1 MKFRSAWITMVLAL
15 APALGLAQQTTPIP
29 IEALS
34 RQPAIQSVSMTPDGK
49 HLVALIPSPA
59 NKDMTALA
67 TWDID
72 QLKKGPTVITPSGE
86 HMRFVRASALKTGK
100 ILVTARQEWTGKGS
114 ACGIE
119 GKSVGATKTF
129 IYRTYLTD
137 LAQKKFD
144 TAFKS
149 NRRKLSSNRTIE
161 TCLQLVTTS
170 SLESTLKLD
179 PDNII
184 ISRTDNRRLTS
195 NYYRY
200 NLKTGKSEILFHGTH
215 KFSPA
220 LLDPRTGKVLAR
232 SELDAV
238 PGGYEIHLS
247 ILDETTGKF
256 VEQPAL
262 TNKLASRHV
271 ISLDGRDDASG
282 KYYVLTDQFSD
293 KVQVRL
299 YDPVAKKYDPDPVL
313 ADAQYSIGGLIF
325 SRRPSNFNQI
335 VGYYINGPTTKVVYL
350 APKLKAIRSALNKTF
365 PDQRVYLNDYTDDL
379 STVLFHTVSAS
390 HSPTYFLLKNK
401 RIIKLGSKR
410 PWIDPA
416 NIGTQKWV
424 TYTARDG
431 MQIPAILDLPAGW
444 HKGDKAVKAVIN
456 PHGGPWARDH
466 TGWDVS
472 GWVPLLTS
480 RGYAVLR
487 PQYRGSEGL
496 GRKLWLAGDAQW
508 GLKMSDD
515 LDDGAAWLVKQGI
528 AQKDHIA
535 IFGYSYGGF
544 AAVAASVRSPSPF
557 QCAIAGAPVANLG
570 RLGTTWSDSLIQRLV
585 QGHTVKGMD
594 PMQNTDKIH
603 MPILLFGG
611 DRDVRVPPY
620 HPRDF
625 YEAIKDSGYGKYVV
639 IPDMPH
645 SMPWYPR
652 QAAETDKLV
661 VDFLA
666 NDCFNQKPQH

>member
-1 MKFRSAWITMVLAL
+1 MRFRSTCTAMALAL
-15 APALGLAQQTTPIP
+15 APALGLAQQATPIS
-29 IEALS
+29 IESLT

-49 HLVALIPSPA
+49 HLVALIPSPV
-59 NKDMTALA
+59 NKDQTALA

-72 QLKKGPTVITPSGE
+72 HLKNGPTVITPSGE
-86 HMRFVRASALKTGK
+86 HMRFTAARALKTGK
-100 ILVTARQEWTGKGS
+100 ILATARQEWTGQG
-114 ACGIE
+114 ARCGIE
-119 GKSVGATKTF
+119 GNSIGATKTF
-129 IYRTYLTD
+129 IYKLYLTD
-137 LAQKKFD
+137 LTQKKFT

-149 NRRKLSSNRTIE
+149 NRRKLSSNRAIE
-161 TCLQLVTTS
+161 TCLQLVSTS
-170 SLESTLKLD
+170 RRVNSLPLD
-179 PDNII
+179 PVNII

-195 NYYRY
+195 DYFLY
-200 NLKTGKSEILFHGTH
+200 NLKTGKSKILFHGTH

-220 LLDPRTGKVLAR
+220 LFDPRTGKVLAK
-232 SELDAV
+232 SETIPLSD
-238 PGGYEIHLS
+238 GYEIRTY
-247 ILDETTGKF
+247 ILNPGTDQF
-256 VEQPAL
+256 VLQPAL
-262 TNKLASRHV
+262 TNKLKSRHT
-271 ISLDGRDDASG
+271 ISLDGRDDATG
-282 KYYVLTDQFSD
+282 KYYVLTNQFSD

-299 YDPVAKKYDPDPVL
+299 YDPVAKKYDPKPVL
-313 ADAQYSIGGLIF
+313 ADAKYSIAGLIF

-335 VGYYINGPTTKVVYL
+335 VGYVINGPAAKVVYL
-350 APKLKAIRSALNKTF
+350 APKLKAIQATLEKTF
-365 PDQRVYLNDYTDDL
+365 PNQMVYLGDRTDDL
-379 STVLFHTVSAS
+379 STVLFHTESAS
-390 HSPTYFLLKNK
+390 HSPTYFLLKDK
-401 RIIKLGSKR
+401 HIIKLGSKR

-416 NIGTQKWV
+416 DIGTQKWV

-444 HKGDKAVKAVIN
+444 HQGDKPVKAVVH
-456 PHGGPWARDH
+456 PHGGPWSRDH

-487 PQYRGSEGL
+487 PQYRGSQNL

-535 IFGYSYGGF
+535 IYGYSYGGF

-557 QCAIAGAPVANLG
+557 QCAIAGAPVADLG
-570 RLGTTWSDSLIQRLV
+570 RLGTSWSENPLQRIL

-594 PMQNTDKIH
+594 PMKNTDKIH

-611 DRDVRVPPY
+611 DRDVRVPSY
-620 HPRDF
+620 HPRNF
-625 YEAIKDSGYGKYVV
+625 YQAIEDTGYGKYVV

-645 SMPWYPR
+645 SMPWYPS

-666 NDCFNQKPQH
+666 NDCFNQKPHH